1 MEGAMK
7 MKRIFWYALS
17 APVVYL
23 IILFISSM
31 VAVANAHENSIKIN
45 SMLNPS
51 VQINVNG
58 GGSGTLFKVR
68 GKFSYIVTNHHVI
81 ARALWLRESPDHQ
94 ERTFIRKDVSVN
106 IYTHKKGKVAMK
118 TFTAY
123 IYAWD
128 EKKDIAIL
136 RIEHRAKYVVK
147 MYTSKY
153 LRIFDAI
160 IMVGTPLRN
169 PPRPSIGVV
178 TFIKD
183 DSIGIS
189 AAIIFGNS
197 GGAAF
202 IERKGEF
209 LYVGMP
215 EGISTIR
222 QGPFEIPITHLGLM
236 IPSDVVMEFIH
247 KQGL

>member
-1 MEGAMK
+1 MK
-7 MKRIFWYALS
+7 KLEKTLYVGLI
-17 APVVYL
+17 PL
-23 IILFISSM
+23 IIFVLFFDWSK
-31 VAVANAHENSIKIN
+31 ANAHENSVKIN
-45 SMLNPS
+45 SMLNPI

-81 ARALWLRESPDHQ
+81 ARTLWLRESPDHQ

-106 IYTHKKGKVAMK
+106 IFTHKKGKVEMK
-118 TFTAY
+118 TFFAY

-136 RIEHRAKYVVK
+136 RIEHKAKYVVK

-160 IMVGTPLRN
+160 TVIGTPLGN
-169 PPRPSIGVV
+169 IPRPTVGIV
-178 TFIKD
+178 TFIRAD
-183 DSIGIS
+183 IIGIS
-189 AAIIFGNS
+189 ADIIFGNS

-202 IERKGEF
+202 IERKGQF

-215 EGISTIR
+215 ARVSIVR
-222 QGPFEIPITHLGLM
+222 LGPFEIPITYLGSM
-236 IPSDVVMEFIH
+236 IPSSVVMEFIH
-247 KQGL
+247 EHGL